1 MAKLG
6 KQKFSLA
13 DGHESARTTFSGTIE
28 MYLHY
33 DTDGDFFYFP
43 TDEMKKYFPE
53 DSFDTFYKNTFGSCN
68 TKQKAIN
75 VIEMLLAKEVKET
88 RKLRIEIGMNS
99 DLYKIHNPKHKR
111 EAGKNDDIRT
121 WSFEQERIVDP
132 TLPKYLQEML
142 ERGGG
147 VYGHGLTLKFERI
160 MEVEVN
166 GIKRYADCDKN
177 WQYKKKSLSG
187 HGANLIDWTP
197 AAEAFLMDTQHR
209 IDELGKVILNFFNA
223 GDKAE
228 NLILKME
235 SNVKLLPDGK

>member
-6 KQKFSLA
+6 KQKFSLI
-13 DGHESARTTFSGTIE
+13 DGHEAARTTFSGTIE

-43 TDEMKKYFPE
+43 SEEMKKYFPE
-53 DSFDTFYKNTFGSCN
+53 GSFDSYYKSTFGDCN
-68 TKQKAIN
+68 TKQKAID

-99 DLYKIHNPKHKR
+99 DLYNVRNPKHK
-111 EAGKNDDIRT
+111 ESVAGADIKT
-121 WSFEQERIVDP
+121 WSFEQPTIIDP
-132 TLPKYLQEML
+132 TLPKYLQDML
-142 ERGGG
+142 SRGS
-147 VYGHGLTLKFERI
+147 VYDSRGLTLKFYRI

-166 GIKRYADCDKN
+166 GIKKYAGCDEN
-177 WQYKKKSLSG
+177 WKYKKKSLSS
-187 HGANLIDWTP
+187 HSDNLIDWTP
-197 AAEAFLMDTQHR
+197 ASEAFLIDTQSR
-209 IDELGKVILNFFNA
+209 IDELCKIILKFFNA
-223 GDKAE
+223 GDKVE